1 MKIYTRTGDAGTT
14 ALYGGERV
22 PKDARRVEAYGTV
35 DEANAL
41 LGVARTQ
48 LGSLADSSSD
58 YDALLARVQSAL
70 FDVGADLATPES
82 RYRANIVPLTAADV
96 TGLEE
101 DIDRLEATLPPL
113 HAFILPGGH
122 PAAASLHLARTVVR
136 RAERRT
142 VELSHHEAVNPQV
155 TAYLNRLSDLLFVLA
170 RAVNVAARMQDHE
183 WHPRADGP
191 DAP

>member
-48 LGSLADSSSD
+48 LGSSADSSDD

-82 RYRANIVPLTAADV
+82 RYRANIVPLTEADV

-101 DIDRLEATLPPL
+101 SIDRLEATLPPL

-155 TAYLNRLSDLLFVLA
+155 TAYLNRLSDFLFVLA
-170 RAVNVAARMQDHE
+170 RAVNAAARVQDHE
-183 WHPRADGP
+183 WHPRADKSAG
-191 DAP
+191 

>member
-22 PKDARRVEAYGTV
+22 PKDAKRVEAYGTV

-41 LGVARTQ
+41 LGVVRTQ
-48 LGSLADSSSD
+48 LGSSAASSDD

-82 RYRANIVPLTAADV
+82 RYRQNIVPLTEADV
-96 TGLEE
+96 TGLER
-101 DIDRLEATLPPL
+101 DIDRLEAALPPL

-142 VELSHHEAVNPQV
+142 VELSHHEALNPQV
-155 TAYLNRLSDLLFVLA
+155 TAYLNRLSDFLFVLA
-170 RAVNVAARMQDHE
+170 RAVNAAARVQDHE
-183 WHPRADGP
+183 WHPRADQAAG
-191 DAP
+191 